1 VTLRAVLFDAAGTLM
16 DLRETVGETYAR
28 YALRHE
34 VVVSPA
40 RLQDAFE
47 RFFGIADPAP
57 KLESTLA
64 AAARAEQA
72 WWRGVVRGTFRAA
85 DGTASFRDFEAFFT
99 ELYAYY
105 GTGKAWALRPEV
117 AEGMATLRESGIRIG
132 LVSNFDHRLP
142 QILEDLEIL
151 KLLDTVVLPS
161 NSGVRKPEAGAFHTA
176 LVRLEVAPDEAI
188 YVGDDPRVD
197 LDAAR
202 ACGLRAVDVAQIGSW
217 TELPAQIR
225 SLATL
230 DRSASS

>member
-1 VTLRAVLFDAAGTLM
+1 MTLRAVLLDAAGTLM

-34 VVVSPA
+34 VTLSPA

-47 RFFGIADPAP
+47 RFLAAAETAP

-64 AAARAEQA
+64 AAAWAERA

-85 DGTASFRDFEAFFT
+85 DGTARFRDFESFFT

-105 GTGKAWALRPEV
+105 GTGKAWALRPGV
-117 AEGMATLRESGIRIG
+117 ADGLAALRESGIRVG

-151 KLLDTVVLPS
+151 ELLDSVVLPS

-176 LVRLEVAPDEAI
+176 LARLEVAPDEAI

-202 ACGLRAVDVAQIGSW
+202 ACGLRAVDVEKIGSW
-217 TELPAQIR
+217 AELPAR
-225 SLATL
+225 LRALATL
-230 DRSASS
+230 DLPASG